1 MNKFIVDGVIGI
13 LTWGH
18 MMQGT
23 VQSTNLLKVAAIP
36 IISAFLIRCQNVPH
50 LAHFVHKVNFYKV
63 MLDVDKIIE
72 L

>member
-1 MNKFIVDGVIGI
+1 
-13 LTWGH
+13 

-50 LAHFVHKVNFYKV
+50 LAHFVHKVNFDKV
-63 MLDVDKIIE
+63 MLDVFKIIE